1 MLYLEVVEAEV
12 NDVLDGKL
20 DLTGEIG
27 PPPSTPC
34 RPGKLEMIYS
44 LQPFVKFE
52 SGLVLVM
59 G

>member
-1 MLYLEVVEAEV
+1 M

-20 DLTGEIG
+20 DLTREIG
-27 PPPSTPC
+27 PPPHPS
-34 RPGKLEMIYS
+34 KLEMIYS

-52 SGLVLVM
+52 SRLVLVM